1 MASLKTTSLNTRFS
15 QKTYLAKDFA
25 GFRSDLLTYAR
36 NYFGEQ
42 IQDFN
47 EASLGGMFLELA
59 AYVGDSMS
67 FYLDHQFNELDPGT
81 AVESVNIQAH
91 ARNAGVKAIGA
102 APAVANVT
110 FYIEVPASL
119 SDSGEYLPLNS
130 ALPVIGAGTI
140 LSSNSGTRFRLDSE
154 LDFGETDKYG
164 TLYATYVVG
173 ELADDGNPATFILNR
188 TIECVSGETRV
199 EYFTIPDNFI
209 PFRKITLANPDVT
222 QIIEVKDSDSD
233 QYYEVES
240 LTQDVVYKRI
250 KNYGYDDD
258 LVSESIQVT
267 PAPKRFTAR
276 MDISSRLTT
285 IEFGSGDAT
294 SLDDDILP
302 DPSELALPLYGK
314 RTLSRFSIDP
324 SSLLQTKT
332 LGTAPRNT
340 TLTVTYRYGGGLNH
354 NVASNSIRTIQN
366 LVIDFPRNPTL
377 AISNAVI
384 TSLDV
389 RNNEE
394 ARGGASAMSLEDLR
408 AQIFAARNQQS
419 RIVTQEDLISRIYTL
434 PSNFGRVYRASVA
447 KSTDNPLASRLY
459 LVAKNSAGELTHTS
473 DTLKK
478 NLSTYLN
485 EFRLVSDAVDI
496 LDATVINY
504 KVNFSI
510 ICTPNSNK
518 NVVVS
523 NVIVALRDR
532 LDRKYYQIDQ
542 PVIEAELIN
551 TIINVSGVLSLVD
564 LTLTNLTGNILDRT
578 YSDFAVDMQKSKIN
592 GLYLGPQGSIFEL
605 KYPDFDIIGAAQ

>member
-1 MASLKTTSLNTRFS
+1 MAKLKTTSLNSRFS

-25 GFRSDLLTYAR
+25 GFRADLLTYAR
-36 NYFGEQ
+36 NYFSEQ

-110 FYIEVPASL
+110 FYIEVPAKI
-119 SDSGEYLPLNS
+119 SDDGEYLPDTS
-130 ALPVIGAGTI
+130 ALPVIGAGTT
-140 LSSNSGTRFRLDSE
+140 LSSGAGVKFRIDSD
-154 LDFGETDKYG
+154 LDFGETDNYG
-164 TLYATYVVG
+164 TLYAKYVVG
-173 ELADDGNPATFILNR
+173 ELGDGGNPSTFIVSR
-188 TIECVSGETRV
+188 SIEAVSGETKV
-199 EYFTIPDNFI
+199 ESFLISDSFV
-209 PFRKITLANPDVT
+209 PFRTIVLANPDVT
-222 QIIEVKDSDSD
+222 QVIEVKDSDD
-233 QYYEVES
+233 EDYYEVES
-240 LTQDVVYKRI
+240 LSQDVVYKRV

-258 LVSESIQVT
+258 LVSESLQII
-267 PAPKRFTAR
+267 PAPRRFTST
-276 MDISSRLTT
+276 MNITNRLTT
-285 IEFGSGDAT
+285 LQFGSGDAT

-324 SSLLQTKT
+324 TSLLQTKT

-340 TLTVTYRYGGGLNH
+340 TLRVTYRYGGGLNH
-354 NVASNSIRTIQN
+354 NVGANTIRTISS
-366 LVIDFPRNPTL
+366 LIIDFPRSPTL
-377 AISNAVI
+377 AVSNAVV
-384 TSLDV
+384 TSIDV
-389 RNNEE
+389 RNDEE

-408 AQIFAARNQQS
+408 SMIFAARNQQS

-434 PSNFGRVYRASVA
+434 PSTFGRVYRASVA

-459 LVAKNSAGELTHTS
+459 LIGKNSSDELTHTS

-485 EFRLVSDAVDI
+485 DFRLVSDAVDI

-518 NVVVS
+518 NVVVA
-523 NVIVALRDR
+523 NVINALKDK

-542 PVIEAELIN
+542 PIIEAELIN
-551 TIINVSGVLSLVD
+551 TIINVSGVLSLVN
-564 LTLTNLTGNILDRT
+564 LTLTGLTGNILDRT
-578 YSDFAVDMQKSKIN
+578 YSDFSIDFQKSKLN

-605 KYPDFDIIGAAQ
+605 KYPDSDIIGAAQ

>member
-1 MASLKTTSLNTRFS
+1 MATLKTTSLNSRFS

-25 GFRSDLLTYAR
+25 GFRADLLTYAR
-36 NYFGEQ
+36 NYFSEQ

-110 FYIEVPASL
+110 FYIEVPAKI
-119 SDSGEYLPLNS
+119 SDDGEYLPDTS
-130 ALPVIGAGTI
+130 ALPVIGAGTT
-140 LSSNSGTRFRLDSE
+140 LSSGAGVKFRIDSD
-154 LDFGETDKYG
+154 LDFGETDNYG
-164 TLYATYVVG
+164 TLYAKYVVG
-173 ELADDGNPATFILNR
+173 ELGDGGNPSTFIVSR
-188 TIECVSGETRV
+188 SIEAVSGETKV
-199 EYFTIPDNFI
+199 ESFLISDSFV
-209 PFRKITLANPDVT
+209 PFRTIVLANPDVT
-222 QIIEVKDSDSD
+222 QVIEVKDSDD
-233 QYYEVES
+233 EDYYEVES
-240 LTQDVVYKRI
+240 LSQDVVYKRV

-258 LVSESIQVT
+258 LVSESLQII
-267 PAPKRFTAR
+267 PAPRRFTST
-276 MDISSRLTT
+276 MNITNRLTT
-285 IEFGSGDAT
+285 LQFGSGDAT

-324 SSLLQTKT
+324 TSLLQTKT

-340 TLTVTYRYGGGLNH
+340 TLRVTYRYGGGLNH
-354 NVASNSIRTIQN
+354 NVGANTIRTISS
-366 LVIDFPRNPTL
+366 LIIDFPRSPTL
-377 AISNAVI
+377 AVSNAVV
-384 TSLDV
+384 TSIDV
-389 RNNEE
+389 RNDEE

-408 AQIFAARNQQS
+408 SMIFAARNQQS

-434 PSNFGRVYRASVA
+434 PSTFGRVYRASVA

-459 LVAKNSAGELTHTS
+459 LIGKNSSDELTHTS

-485 EFRLVSDAVDI
+485 DFRLVSDAVDI

-518 NVVVS
+518 NVVVA
-523 NVIVALRDR
+523 NVINALKDK

-542 PVIEAELIN
+542 PIIEAELIN
-551 TIINVSGVLSLVD
+551 TIINVSGVLSLVN
-564 LTLTNLTGNILDRT
+564 LTLTGLTGNILDRT
-578 YSDFAVDMQKSKIN
+578 YSDFSIDFQKSKLN

-605 KYPDFDIIGAAQ
+605 KYPDSDIIGAAQ

>member
-36 NYFGEQ
+36 NYFGDQ

-81 AVESVNIQAH
+81 AVESANIQAH

-130 ALPVIGAGTI
+130 ALPVIGAGTV
-140 LSSNSGTRFRLDSE
+140 LSSNSGIKFRLDSE

-164 TLYATYVVG
+164 TLYAAYVVG

-222 QIIEVKDSDSD
+222 QIIEVTDSDSD

-250 KNYGYDDD
+250 KNYGYDED

-354 NVASNSIRTIQN
+354 NVASNSIRTVQS
-366 LVIDFPRNPTL
+366 LVIDFPRSPTL
-377 AISNAVI
+377 AVSNAVI
-384 TSLDV
+384 TSLDA

-434 PSNFGRVYRASVA
+434 PSNFGRVFRASVA

>member
-130 ALPVIGAGTI
+130 ALPVIGAGTV
-140 LSSNSGTRFRLDSE
+140 LSSNSGIRFRLDSE

-164 TLYATYVVG
+164 TLYAAYVVG

-222 QIIEVKDSDSD
+222 QIIEVTDSDSD

-250 KNYGYDDD
+250 KNYGYDED

-354 NVASNSIRTIQN
+354 NVASNSIRTVQS
-366 LVIDFPRNPTL
+366 LVIDFPRSPTL
-377 AISNAVI
+377 AVSNAVI
-384 TSLDV
+384 TSLDA

-434 PSNFGRVYRASVA
+434 PSNFGRVFRASVA

-564 LTLTNLTGNILDRT
+564 LTLSNLTGNILDRT

>member
-36 NYFGEQ
+36 NYFGDQ

-81 AVESVNIQAH
+81 AVESANIQAH

-140 LSSNSGTRFRLDSE
+140 LSSNSGIRFRLDSE

-222 QIIEVKDSDSD
+222 QVIEVTDSDSD

-354 NVASNSIRTIQN
+354 NVASNSIRTIQS

-377 AISNAVI
+377 AVSNAVI

-434 PSNFGRVYRASVA
+434 PSNFGRVFRASVA

>member
-36 NYFGEQ
+36 NYFGDQ

-81 AVESVNIQAH
+81 AVESANIQAH

-130 ALPVIGAGTI
+130 ALPVIGAGTV
-140 LSSNSGTRFRLDSE
+140 LSSNSGIRFRLDSE

-164 TLYATYVVG
+164 TLYAAYVVG

-222 QIIEVKDSDSD
+222 QIIEVTDSDSD

-250 KNYGYDDD
+250 KNYGYDED

-354 NVASNSIRTIQN
+354 NVASNSIRTVQS
-366 LVIDFPRNPTL
+366 LVIDFPRSPTL
-377 AISNAVI
+377 AVSNAVI
-384 TSLDV
+384 TSLDA

-434 PSNFGRVYRASVA
+434 PSNFGRVFRASVA

>member
-36 NYFGEQ
+36 NYFGDQ

-81 AVESVNIQAH
+81 AVESLNIQAH
-91 ARNAGVKAIGA
+91 ARNAGVKAVGA

-110 FYIEVPASL
+110 FYIEVPAAL
-119 SDSGEYLPLNS
+119 SDSGEYLPLNA
-130 ALPVIGAGTI
+130 ALPVIGAGTV
-140 LSSNSGTRFRLDSE
+140 LSSDSGIKFRLDSE
-154 LDFGETDKYG
+154 LDFGETDEYG
-164 TLYATYVVG
+164 TLYSTYVVG
-173 ELADDGNPATFILNR
+173 ELADDGNPATFILSR
-188 TIECVSGETRV
+188 AIECVSGETKI
-199 EYFTIPDNFI
+199 EYFGIPDNFI
-209 PFRKITLANPDVT
+209 PFRKITLTNPDVT
-222 QIIEVKDSDSD
+222 QIIEVTDSDSD

-240 LTQDVVYKRI
+240 LTQDVVYKRV

-285 IEFGSGDAT
+285 LEFGSGDAT

-340 TLTVTYRYGGGLNH
+340 TLTITYRYGGGLSH
-354 NVASNSIRTIQN
+354 NVASNSIRGVQS
-366 LVIDFPRNPTL
+366 LVIDFPRSPTL
-377 AISNAVI
+377 AVSNAVVA
-384 TSLDV
+384 SLDV

-394 ARGGASAMSLEDLR
+394 ARGGAGAMSLEDLR

-434 PSNFGRVYRASVA
+434 PSNFGRVFRASVA
-447 KSTDNPLASRLY
+447 KSTENPLASRLY
-459 LVAKNSAGELTHTS
+459 LIAKNSSGELTHTS

-485 EFRLVSDAVDI
+485 DFRLVSDAVDI
-496 LDATVINY
+496 LDATVVNY
-504 KVNFSI
+504 KVNFSV

-523 NVIVALRDR
+523 NVIVALRDK

-542 PVIEAELIN
+542 PIIEAELIN
-551 TIINVSGVLSLVD
+551 TIINVSVVLSLVV
-564 LTLTNLTGNILDRT
+564 LTLTNLTGSILDRT
-578 YSDFAVDMQKSKIN
+578 YSDFSIDMQKSRIN
-592 GLYLGPQGSIFEL
+592 GLYLGPQGAIFEL

>member
-81 AVESVNIQAH
+81 AVESLNIQAH

-102 APAVANVT
+102 APAVANVA

-130 ALPVIGAGTI
+130 ALPVIGAGTV
-140 LSSNSGTRFRLDSE
+140 LSSNSGIRFRLDSE

-164 TLYATYVVG
+164 TLYAAYVVG

-222 QIIEVKDSDSD
+222 QIIEVTDSDSD

-250 KNYGYDDD
+250 KNYGYDED

-354 NVASNSIRTIQN
+354 NVASNSIRTVQS
-366 LVIDFPRNPTL
+366 LVIDFPRSPTL
-377 AISNAVI
+377 AVSNAVI
-384 TSLDV
+384 TSLDA

-408 AQIFAARNQQS
+408 SQIFAARNQQS

-434 PSNFGRVYRASVA
+434 PSNFGRVFRASVA

-496 LDATVINY
+496 LDATVITY

>member
-36 NYFGEQ
+36 NYFGDQ

-81 AVESVNIQAH
+81 AVESANIQAH

-130 ALPVIGAGTI
+130 ALPVIGAGTV
-140 LSSNSGTRFRLDSE
+140 LSSNSGIRFRLDSE

-164 TLYATYVVG
+164 TLYAAYVVG

-222 QIIEVKDSDSD
+222 QIIEVTDSDSD

-354 NVASNSIRTIQN
+354 NVASNSIRTVQS
-366 LVIDFPRNPTL
+366 LVIDFPRSPTL
-377 AISNAVI
+377 AVSNAVI
-384 TSLDV
+384 TSLDA

-434 PSNFGRVYRASVA
+434 PSNFGRVFRASVA

>member
-140 LSSNSGTRFRLDSE
+140 LSSNSGIRFRLDSE

-222 QIIEVKDSDSD
+222 QVIEVTDSDSD

-459 LVAKNSAGELTHTS
+459 LVAKNAAGELTHTS

-578 YSDFAVDMQKSKIN
+578 YSDFVVDMQKSKIN